1 MKADEPLYPIREVS
15 RLTGVNAIT
24 LRAWERR
31 YGLVEPVR
39 TPSGHRLYTYK
50 HILRLKEALKLTEQG
65 VPISRVKR
73 LLDKAAKQQ
82 SDEKLSPEKKVV
94 HGLEMQSE
102 AFLEQLHQSNWHDLQ
117 KALDRLLSDF
127 PEEQA
132 CQVLLNVTQGL
143 TQLCSAQNEEP
154 VSESEQT
161 FDPHNLFSIWH
172 GLVAPRLYTWLH
184 MRIRQTTLKH
194 EGAPCLWVQPVAGKH
209 PAIQALNS
217 IYALLVA
224 VDFSRQGVCPV
235 VADPQ
240 EEALD
245 GIPLKQ
251 LGCKALVVVDGCG
264 VMEEAAWLEWTKR
277 HATVSFTYVT
287 EQPVSGELDR
297 QVQVEH
303 RSFTELFL

>member
-82 SDEKLSPEKKVV
+82 YDEKFPPEKKVL
-94 HGLEMQSE
+94 HGAEMQSE
-102 AFLEQLHQSNWHDLQ
+102 ALLEQLHHGSWLDLQ

-132 CQVLLNVTQGL
+132 CQVLLKITQTL
-143 TQLCSAQNEEP
+143 AQLCSSQGEDSIPQA
-154 VSESEQT
+154 EQT
-161 FDPHNLFSIWH
+161 FEPRTLFSTWY
-172 GLVAPRLYTWLH
+172 GLIVPRLYTWLH
-184 MRIRQTTLKH
+184 MRIRQTTLKQD
-194 EGAPCLWVQPVAGKH
+194 GSTCLWIQPLAGNQ
-209 PAIQALNS
+209 PDIQILNS

-224 VDFSRQGVCPV
+224 IDFSRQGWCPV
-235 VADPQ
+235 VADAQ
-240 EEALD
+240 VDALN
-245 GIPLKQ
+245 GLPLKQ
-251 LGCKALVVVDGCG
+251 LGCKAVAVVDGCD
-264 VMEEAAWLEWTKR
+264 VMDESVWLAWTKR
-277 HATVSFTYVT
+277 HSTVSFVYVT
-287 EQPVSGELDR
+287 DQHASEKLDR

-303 RSFTELFL
+303 RSLTELFL